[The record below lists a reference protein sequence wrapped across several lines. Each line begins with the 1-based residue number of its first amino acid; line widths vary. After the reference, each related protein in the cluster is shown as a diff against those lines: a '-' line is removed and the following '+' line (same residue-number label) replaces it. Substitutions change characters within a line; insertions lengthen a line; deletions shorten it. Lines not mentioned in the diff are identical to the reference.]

1 MQLILNI
8 LVGRL
13 ESFYSQMLSI
23 TLIHPHQTCA
33 ASHKV
38 KSSQSHDFDFSY
50 SKNKS
55 QVKSLT
61 FFKVNDLTL
70 TFFFWAESQVIDLT
84 FRWLDLTFLPTKVSK
99 LSLNWSNLTQIS
111 PLCSDLLKNQVYFE
125 KKREKF

>member
-1 MQLILNI
+1 MKISWYTPNNEKNFSLMIVN
-8 LVGRL
+8 
-13 ESFYSQMLSI
+13 
-23 TLIHPHQTCA
+23 QTCA

-70 TFFFWAESQVIDLT
+70 TFFLSRKSSHDLT
-84 FRWLDLTFLPTKVSK
+84 FR
-99 LSLNWSNLTQIS
+99 
-111 PLCSDLLKNQVYFE
+111 
-125 KKREKF
+125 